1 MRWHRRPAVLSQA
14 CWPEQRPK
22 GPPGSLLHMQCIL
35 LTAFCDY
42 VVKVMESGHQDW
54 EKTRQVT
61 ILDKEWDTENW
72 WELGNVIWIKKKKTK
87 TPKQTLD
94 PALLSCHWN
103 QILREDWKLKIEFL
117 RLELWFQAGP
127 LPSTSM
133 WQRRKIAEMKGKIKL
148 WKKRDYKASKEL
160 FYS

>member
-103 QILREDWKLKIEFL
+103 QILRDRWTELSFTVTAFQVFMGVYFGNSYLFLAQKLSQDGFSFL
-117 RLELWFQAGP
+117 FSILCL
-127 LPSTSM
+127 
-133 WQRRKIAEMKGKIKL
+133 ICI
-148 WKKRDYKASKEL
+148 
-160 FYS
+160 